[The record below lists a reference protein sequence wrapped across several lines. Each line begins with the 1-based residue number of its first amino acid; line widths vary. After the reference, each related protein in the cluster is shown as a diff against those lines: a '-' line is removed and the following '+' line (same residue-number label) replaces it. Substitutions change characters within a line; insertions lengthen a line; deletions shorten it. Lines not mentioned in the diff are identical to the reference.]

1 MRCQSRFCT
10 NLQHFLES
18 DRRLEVSQRP
28 IYESQNEKVWLGW
41 LSLLFLKSCRSSRRE
56 IKVPPINPQKGA
68 PMLSSRTPEMVMR
81 KVKRAPKRKSSANAE
96 AKQLP
101 STSKSARPAS
111 RLIKEAGRTWLIAV
125 AIGEKSPKTIQRKPV
140 TIAAA

>member
-1 MRCQSRFCT
+1 MNVSIRQQ
-10 NLQHFLES
+10 L
-18 DRRLEVSQRP
+18 RRSTQDKSKIELR
-28 IYESQNEKVWLGW
+28 SQNEKVWPRW

-68 PMLSSRTPEMVMR
+68 PMLNSRTPEMVMR